1 MDGIKTMRKAA
12 VVLAML
18 LFAVGIWVRYGTDWN
33 AAQDIFQLMMVAT
46 MVVGIINWRYL
57 RREERGNSHGSPPD

>member
-1 MDGIKTMRKAA
+1 M
-12 VVLAML
+12 VVELRL
-18 LFAVGIWVRYGTDWN
+18 TIRTVGGLDRVKPDPAHDWN